1 MIKQMQDFYR
11 MIACDARI
19 SATHVSIYMALLQKW
34 NGEKES
40 PLELHRPEIMR
51 SAKISARQTYN
62 KCMNELKQ
70 YGYIRYMPSTGRG
83 IESVI
88 YLNTL
93 NTREQ
98 EN

>member
-1 MIKQMQDFYR
+1 MQDFYI
-11 MIACDARI
+11 MIASDARI
-19 SATHVSIYMALLQKW
+19 GATHVSIYMALLQKW
-34 NGEKES
+34 NGEKET

-51 SAKISARQTYN
+51 AAKISARQTYN

-83 IESVI
+83 IESII
-88 YLNTL
+88 YLNAL
-93 NTREQ
+93 NSREQ